1 VAGLLTGLVALPGVA
16 SAQPAPSDQGVLSLT
31 PPRRNIV
38 AKPPLT
44 LSPATVRNTTQLTM
58 RVRVFPTLLF
68 QHLDG
73 TFGFNE
79 TPREL
84 NAARLIFPVEP
95 RRFTLEP
102 GEARV
107 LRLRWALL
115 PRGAKAAYVGLLVEG
130 VPRSRAGG
138 GVGSILRLL
147 GVNFF
152 RRPGRFRT
160 AGELVRV
167 TGEQAEPRVLRFKPR
182 VRNTG
187 EIHAQPRRG
196 RCVIRDAQG
205 EERFRARFGDGV
217 VLPRNQREYP
227 FLLRRP
233 VLPAGSYR
241 VDCAMRFGRTPDRV
255 TQRLRLS
262 GPNTL
267 PTAELKLDA
276 LNGAGEIGGPAEA
289 TIRFR
294 NAGSKATA
302 AFVNLSLARLGQ
314 GNPRIVARKRLP
326 QGTLEAGARRTLDA
340 ELGELTTGGNWRI
353 TAELTDGRDR
363 FGSLTA
369 DFVPVKEKGL
379 GERILD
385 ALRDLLWLWILLVLA
400 AILYVLWRLRRD
412 RRRLEEEL
420 ERASA
425 AATPAVPRAPA
436 PAASAT
442 PAVPRPAT
450 PAAPVPAA
458 APGRVNINTASV
470 EELMTLPGVGRRAAE
485 RIIERREA
493 HGPFG
498 SLEDLGEIQGFH
510 AERIRRLRE
519 NADV

>member
-1 VAGLLTGLVALPGVA
+1 MSSEWTRPAVVAGLLAGLAALP
-16 SAQPAPSDQGVLSLT
+16 SAAPAQTAPSDQGVLSLT
-31 PPRRNIV
+31 PPRRNIA

-44 LSPATVRNTTQLTM
+44 LTPATVRNTTQLTM

-68 QHLDG
+68 QRLDG
-73 TFGFNE
+73 TYAFNE
-79 TPREL
+79 TAREL
-84 NAARLIFPVEP
+84 NAARLIFPVAP

-130 VPRSRAGG
+130 VPRARAGA

-152 RRPGRFRT
+152 RLPGRFRT
-160 AGELVRV
+160 SGELVRI

-196 RCVIRDAQG
+196 RCVIRDAAG
-205 EERFRARFGDGV
+205 AERFRARFGKGV
-217 VLPRNQREYP
+217 VLPENQREYP
-227 FLLRRP
+227 FLVRRL
-233 VLPAGSYR
+233 LPAGDYR
-241 VDCAMRFGRTPDRV
+241 VECSMRFGRRPSRITERF
-255 TQRLRLS
+255 RLS
-262 GPNTL
+262 APNTL

-294 NAGSKATA
+294 NAGSKATN
-302 AFVNLSLARLGQ
+302 AFINLSLARLGQ
-314 GNPRIVARKRLP
+314 GNPRIVARKRLSEGSLGP
-326 QGTLEAGARRTLDA
+326 GARKTA
-340 ELGELTTGGNWRI
+340 AGELGEVTAGGNWRI

-369 DFVPVKEKGL
+369 DFVAAKKKGL

-385 ALRDLLWLWILLVLA
+385 ALKNLLWLWILLVLA

-425 AATPAVPRAPA
+425 AAPPPLA
-436 PAASAT
+436 PAAPPSS
-442 PAVPRPAT
+442 
-450 PAAPVPAA
+450 
-458 APGRVNINTASV
+458 PGRVNVNSAPV

-485 RIIERREA
+485 RIVEHRAA
-493 HGPFG
+493 HGPFE
-498 SLEDLGEIQGFH
+498 SLDDLRAIEGFH